1 MSISH
6 VIAHH
11 LQCMD
16 GKVALTLREE
26 EMSVEGQAEQLL
38 QKLKSSFLSRISR
51 KHGSFA
57 KDNGELSALPEQLQA
72 VLANDISFYAMTVSI
87 MQAFESVVKKQNVAI
102 NSHFIFVIDYSSI
115 QHVFYLFI
123 VCENEALAISDSL
136 EVEHRYFVDS
146 GPSLFGVK
154 LDITEWQSDSQYAY
168 LTIVP
173 PRNDKLLSEFFDQ
186 LTGFSNGVDKQEST
200 LSFLQGIEAYAKQ
213 LPDEKVENY
222 RAQVV
227 DYCISQDEKDEPV
240 NIAKL
245 SEALDDIDRAQ
256 FTKEIMHHHS
266 DSSDEVLIDR
276 RSMKKYVKFFGR
288 DKDLSISF
296 STNHLNSRVH
306 YNPDKDQLIIDGV
319 PRSLRN
325 QLMKYIDSQ
334 SNY

>member
-11 LQCMD
+11 LQCVD
-16 GKVALTLREE
+16 GEVALKLRKE
-26 EMSVEGQAEQLL
+26 EMGVEGQTEELL
-38 QKLKSSFLSRISR
+38 QRLKSSFLGRISR

-57 KDNGELSALPEQLQA
+57 SDASELSILQIQLQEL
-72 VLANDISFYAMTVSI
+72 LANEAPFHAMTVSL
-87 MQAFESVVKKQNVAI
+87 MRAFETVAKKQNLTI
-102 NSHFIFVIDYSSI
+102 NSHFIFFVDYSSI
-115 QHVFYLFI
+115 QHVFYLFV
-123 VCENEALAISDSL
+123 VCKNEALAISDRL
-136 EVEHRYFVDS
+136 ELEHSYYVDI

-154 LDITEWQSDSQYAY
+154 VDITEWQSKSQYAY
-168 LTIVP
+168 LTVVP
-173 PRNDKLLSEFFDQ
+173 PRNDKLLTEFFDY

-200 LSFLQGIEAYAKQ
+200 LSFLQGIDAYAKQ

-227 DYCISQDEKDEPV
+227 GYCMSQDEKDEPV

-256 FTKEIMHHHS
+256 FTREIMHHQNDGS
-266 DSSDEVLIDR
+266 EDVLIDR

-306 YNPDKDQLIIDGV
+306 YNPDKDQLVIEGV

-325 QLMKYIDSQ
+325 QLMKYLDSQ
-334 SNY
+334 SDY